1 VDTRAA
7 ARLPGVGFY
16 EFHPDRNINFQLNR
30 FMAPGQEDLFAGIG
44 RRISNFNGWKVEFI
58 SRAEEAEKQG
68 DLRAASRFYRAA
80 EFFISPK
87 DPDRLRTYQKFIALF
102 YQAEPQ
108 LEACRIAIPYA
119 SGRLHGLKLNAAGA
133 SQGVVLIHLGYDAYM
148 EEFGDL
154 ARAVCAAGF
163 DTVLFDG
170 PGQGTTLMQER
181 IPMTH
186 AWEKPV
192 AAVLDHLAI
201 SEAALIGVSLGGYLA
216 LRAAAFEPRI
226 KRVAAYDVMLDFFQC
241 ITSRRGKLAEA
252 LLTTLTK
259 LRAHPVLN
267 LLARTMMT
275 HDLYSRWG
283 IEQGMHVMGC
293 KTPAEFFSALRHYE
307 LRSISSKLTQDVLVM
322 AGSEDH
328 FVPVRQFHEQLRL
341 LTNARSVTGR
351 LFTRAESAQSHCQ
364 AGNLELATAEIV
376 SWLSL
381 RSRTAP
387 SESAKSVH

>member
-1 VDTRAA
+1 VDACTGVRPC
-7 ARLPGVGFY
+7 RVGFY

-30 FMAPGQEDLFAGIG
+30 FMAPGQQDLFAAIG
-44 RRISNFNGWKVEFI
+44 RRISNFKDWKVEFL
-58 SRAEEAEKQG
+58 SRAEEAERQSNT
-68 DLRAASRFYRAA
+68 RAAAGFYRAA
-80 EFFISPK
+80 EFFVSPQ
-87 DPDRLRTYQKFIALF
+87 DPDRLRAYQKFIALF
-102 YQAEPQ
+102 YRTEPQ

-119 SGRLHGLKLNAAGA
+119 SGRLHGLKLDADGTSHGA
-133 SQGVVLIHLGYDAYM
+133 VLIHLGYDAYM
-148 EEFGDL
+148 EEFIDL

-163 DTVLFDG
+163 DTILFDS

-181 IPMTH
+181 IPMTY

-201 SEAALIGVSLGGYLA
+201 GEAALIGVSLGGYLA

-241 ITSRRGKLAEA
+241 ITSRRGRLAQA

-259 LRAHPVLN
+259 LRAHPLLN
-267 LLARTMMT
+267 LLARTMMA
-275 HDLYSRWG
+275 HGLYSKWG

-307 LRSISSKLTQDVLVM
+307 LRSLSSKLTQDVLVM

-328 FVPVRQFHEQLRL
+328 FVPVQQFHEQLRL

-351 LFTRAESAQSHCQ
+351 LFTKAESAQSHCQ
-364 AGNLELATAEIV
+364 IGNLELATAEIL

-387 SESAKSVH
+387 SESAKSLH